1 MLHNKLGEAM
11 DYIYPMP
18 LTKGDTIG
26 LITPSSPLM
35 QGRLE
40 AGIQYFEKQ
49 GFKVKLGRHNTKC
62 DRFLAGSDEDRAD
75 DVMHFFNDKDV
86 KALIATGGGY
96 GSQRIL
102 PFLDYDVIRKNPKI
116 VVGSSDTTAL
126 QLGLLKQASLVS
138 YTGFTCGDVHDQALD
153 LSIEQTLLSCLTNQS
168 YCVEKGIGVHPGI
181 IEAPLVGGNLEC
193 LIALMGT
200 PYQPDF
206 KGSILFIE
214 EVRQEPYKIDCMLSH
229 LDLAGIMDQVVGVV
243 FCQFE
248 KCLANYFPDRDGTVD
263 DVINEW
269 AKRLT
274 VPVIKNFPYG
284 HGSNHQYVLPIGG
297 KVRLDANAHSLA
309 VIF

>member
-1 MLHNKLGEAM
+1 
-11 DYIYPMP
+11 
-18 LTKGDTIG
+18 
-26 LITPSSPLM
+26 M

-62 DRFLAGSDEDRAD
+62 DRFLAGSDEDRTD
-75 DVMHFFNDKDV
+75 DVMHFFNDKDI

-126 QLGLLKQASLVS
+126 QLGLLKRAGLVS

-284 HGSNHQYVLPIGG
+284 HGSNYQYVLPIGG

>member
-1 MLHNKLGEAM
+1 MN
-11 DYIYPMP
+11 YIYPDP
-18 LTKGDTIG
+18 LRKGDTIG

-35 QGRLE
+35 PGRLE
-40 AGIQYFEKQ
+40 AGINYFEQK

-62 DRFLAGSDEDRAD
+62 DRFLAGSDKDRAD
-75 DVMHFFNDKDV
+75 DVMTFFNDPNIT
-86 KALIATGGGY
+86 ALIATGGGY

-102 PFLDYDVIRKNPKI
+102 PLIDYKVIRKNPKI

-126 QLGLLKQASLVS
+126 QLGLLTQTGLVS
-138 YTGFTCGDVHDQALD
+138 YTGFTCGDVHDQPLD
-153 LSIEQTLLSCLTNQS
+153 LSIEKTLFSCLTNQS
-168 YCVEKGIGVHPGI
+168 YCIEKGIGTRPGI
-181 IEAPLVGGNLEC
+181 VEAPMVGGNLEC
-193 LIALMGT
+193 LIALIGT

-229 LDLAGIMDQVVGVV
+229 LHLAGIFDQVAGVV

-248 KCLANYFPDRDGTVD
+248 KCLANYFPNRDGTVD

-269 AKRLT
+269 TNHLNI
-274 VPVIKNFPYG
+274 PVLKNFPYG

-297 KVRLDANAHSLA
+297 KVKLDANANSLT

>member
-1 MLHNKLGEAM
+1 M
-11 DYIYPMP
+11 
-18 LTKGDTIG
+18 
-26 LITPSSPLM
+26 
-35 QGRLE
+35 
-40 AGIQYFEKQ
+40 
-49 GFKVKLGRHNTKC
+49 
-62 DRFLAGSDEDRAD
+62 
-75 DVMHFFNDKDV
+75 
-86 KALIATGGGY
+86 
-96 GSQRIL
+96 
-102 PFLDYDVIRKNPKI
+102 
-116 VVGSSDTTAL
+116 
-126 QLGLLKQASLVS
+126 
-138 YTGFTCGDVHDQALD
+138 HDQALD
-153 LSIEQTLLSCLTNQS
+153 LSIEQTLFSCLTNQS

-181 IEAPLVGGNLEC
+181 VEAPLVGGNLEC
-193 LIALMGT
+193 FIALMGT

-263 DVINEW
+263 NVIDEW

-274 VPVIKNFPYG
+274 VPVLKNFPYG

-309 VIF
+309 IIF